1 MLGLHTTLAFHDVNS
16 MQAQTKYESYVGRV
30 EAAHFDDG
38 PFYVTFS
45 ALIGQKAGLS
55 PIDPQLQALVEDGQ
69 FQGSTQDMYMLDG
82 ETDDLPGKCE
92 NYIKRL
98 QSTFVENETSPI
110 IKSTLTLAAHLAD
123 EKKVSHIIKPTLLS
137 TV

>member
-1 MLGLHTTLAFHDVNS
+1 
-16 MQAQTKYESYVGRV
+16 MQAQTKYESYIGRV

-45 ALIGQKAGLS
+45 ALIGQKTGMS

-69 FQGSTQDMYMLDG
+69 FHGSTQDMYMLDG
-82 ETDDLPGKCE
+82 DTDDLSGKCE
-92 NYIKRL
+92 FYIKRL
-98 QSTFVENETSPI
+98 QSTFIENETSPT

-123 EKKVSHIIKPTLLS
+123 EKKVS
-137 TV
+137 